1 MLDLLGLTSSYT
13 VFDSKRKSNPHRF
26 EVRRTRHWAVVL
38 KAESMR
44 RVQKFRQTIIWFGEI
59 EFFSSSLK
67 HEVYIHSYN
76 FTRISRIIFTRICFV
91 SEMVPSL
98 RARSGRG
105 RTMVAG
111 SRGGHLGQGDG
122 SHIRFVRAESQEG
135 LDERQDS
142 DRADEDTEPDE
153 VAGVREEILDP
164 RVQGA
169 EVRINRLEGRP
180 EHWGPRSMRRGS
192 RTSQHGSQS
201 SSGPRRR

>member
-1 MLDLLGLTSSYT
+1 MESIFQILVLESIFSHGDMTYITMGSS
-13 VFDSKRKSNPHRF
+13 
-26 EVRRTRHWAVVL
+26 
-38 KAESMR
+38 
-44 RVQKFRQTIIWFGEI
+44 QKQ
-59 EFFSSSLK
+59 
-67 HEVYIHSYN
+67 EVYIHSYN

-122 SHIRFVRAESQEG
+122 SNIRFVRAESQEG

-180 EHWGPRSMRRGS
+180 EHWGPRSMR
-192 RTSQHGSQS
+192 
-201 SSGPRRR
+201 